1 MLPQDFLDR
10 MREMLGEEYP
20 AFLESCQAE
29 RRQALRINSLKVGRE
44 EFLEGALWKLS
55 SVPWADNGFYY
66 EKDAAPGRHPYHD
79 AGLYYIQ
86 EPSAMAPA
94 EYLMRPLWEKEEPG
108 RNGCWIYARRRGE
121 RARSS
126 PRRCAAWAY

>member
-29 RRQALRINSLKVGRE
+29 RQQALRINSLKVRRE

-55 SVPWADNGFYY
+55 SVPWAGNGFYY

-86 EPSAMAPA
+86 EPSAMAPV
-94 EYLMRPLWEKEEPG
+94 EYLMRPLWEKEKPG
-108 RNGCWIYARRRGE
+108 AE
-121 RARSS
+121 RVLDL
-126 PRRCAAWAY
+126 CAAPGGKSTQLDRKSVV